1 MSLADHAAADP
12 NRFYAKIEGQRTFL
26 AEKLADEIL
35 QQGPLAEGIDDQPWR
50 YDNGVWKPD
59 RHIITDRAA
68 KLVGDLYRRSYV
80 NAAADVARAKLR
92 RDAPKIASD
101 PQQRWI
107 NMRNGLLDW
116 HTGQLHPHT
125 PDVLSTVQLQVSYD
139 PNATCPQFDEFL
151 VQVLAPDDIEVI
163 WELLGYLLYN
173 GNPWH
178 KAVMLVGEG
187 RNGKGTLLRVLRAII
202 GKANF
207 SAVSLHD
214 LVNTRFSTASL
225 LGKLANI
232 AGDIDG
238 KYLESTA
245 LLKAITGEDSV
256 SAEHKGRDR
265 FDFEPW
271 AVPVF
276 SANKIPG
283 SADVSIGYLSR
294 WIVIDFPHSFVG
306 REDKTLT
313 TRLLTELEGIT
324 ARAVNALRTTMK
336 RGQLRSSDSTISA
349 TRQFRRDVNQVE
361 VWVDECCEVWPT
373 HDFTQ
378 RTTLYRN
385 YKQWA
390 ARDGHRAV
398 SAQEFYRRLRV
409 VEGIGETRSGD
420 GTRGFTGV
428 KVTDAAHEG
437 GIAL

>member
-1 MSLADHAAADP
+1 MTLADRAPDDP
-12 NRFYAKIEGQRTFL
+12 TRFYAKIDGQRTFL

-35 QQGPLAEGIDDQPWR
+35 DQGPLAEGIDDQPWR
-50 YDNGVWKPD
+50 YEHGVWKPD
-59 RHIITDRAA
+59 RHIINDRAA
-68 KLVGDLYRRSYV
+68 KLIGDLYRRANV
-80 NAAADVARAKLR
+80 AAAADVARAKLR

-101 PQQRWI
+101 PQERWI
-107 NMRNGLLDW
+107 NLRNGLLDW
-116 HTGQLHPHT
+116 RTGQLHPHT
-125 PDVLSTVQLQVSYD
+125 PDVLTTVQLQVPHEPD
-139 PNATCPQFDEFL
+139 ATCPQFDEFL
-151 VQVLAPDDIEVI
+151 GQVVAPDDIEVI
-163 WELLGYLLYN
+163 WELLGYLLFN

-187 RNGKGTLLRVLRAII
+187 RNGKGTLLRILRAII
-202 GKANF
+202 GKANY

-225 LGKLANI
+225 FGKLANI

-313 TRLLTELEGIT
+313 GRLLTELEGIT
-324 ARAVNALRTTMK
+324 ARAVLALRTTMT
-336 RGQLRSSDSTISA
+336 RGQLRSSDSTIAA
-349 TRQFRRDVNQVE
+349 TRQFRRNVNQVE
-361 VWVDECCEVWPT
+361 VWVDECCEVWPA
-373 HDFTQ
+373 HPFA
-378 RTTLYRN
+378 RRSALYSD
-385 YKQWA
+385 YKRWA
-390 ARDGHRAV
+390 ARDGHRPV
-398 SAQEFYRRLRV
+398 SAQEFYRRLKI
-409 VEGIGETRSGD
+409 VEGVDEARDNTGI
-420 GTRGFTGV
+420 RGFTGLEV
-428 KVTDAAHEG
+428 KDHAHEG
-437 GIAL
+437 SIPL